1 MLSSAVAAGNESQ
14 WLSDVR
20 VSLKLVQWMALSV
33 VTQANMSALS
43 DKPGDVLQAVLLL
56 QHAIAFFHPGNCYY
70 TRHLEGKTKSSSA
83 KTM

>member
-20 VSLKLVQWMALSV
+20 VSLRLGEWMWLSA

-43 DKPGDVLQAVLLL
+43 DKLGDVLQAVLLL
-56 QHAIAFFHPGNCYY
+56 QHAAFFHPSDCYY
-70 TRHLEGKTKSSSA
+70 MRHLEGKA
-83 KTM
+83 

>member
-20 VSLKLVQWMALSV
+20 VSLRLGEWMWLSV

-56 QHAIAFFHPGNCYY
+56 QHAAFFHPSNRYY
-70 TRHLEGKTKSSSA
+70 MRHLEGKT
-83 KTM
+83 

>member
-14 WLSDVR
+14 WLSDVS
-20 VSLKLVQWMALSV
+20 VSQAGAMDVV
-33 VTQANMSALS
+33 VCVTQANMSSLS

-56 QHAIAFFHPGNCYY
+56 QHATDVFHPGNCYY
-70 TRHLEGKTKSSSA
+70 TCHLEGKTKGGSA